1 MDNMTYT
8 QAVTRLEEIMNAVQG
23 GKLDIDE
30 LSGMLKEAT
39 ALVQFCRGKLYKV
52 DEEVKELL
60 DNLSE

>member
-39 ALVQFCRGKLYKV
+39 ALVQFCRRKLYKV